1 MLAQH
6 TQCQPPPRD
15 TLDLSECYCF
25 HSSLSPL
32 PLIVPYHRSVTHP
45 TPPPP
50 PHQLLSSP
58 SLSPSPSPSS
68 ITSQLI
74 ELFSVGCSDQEAAQE
89 LRALVGP
96 TVAWVRSSHGQ
107 AGRGVRS
114 ASAPAPTSTY
124 GKTATYNN
132 SGSRS
137 SYCPTGSA
145 RDSVKDTGR
154 TGPSQDDVTELSLGK
169 RSIEQCHTDCC
180 ACRVLLFD
188 GLWIPRF
195 LSVCLSACLSVCLS
209 SGRSTANLTTCN

>member
-1 MLAQH
+1 MLLLSLV
-6 TQCQPPPRD
+6 
-15 TLDLSECYCF
+15 TLPTTSYSPIPSIR
-25 HSSLSPL
+25 HSSHTTTSPAN
-32 PLIVPYHRSVTHP
+32 YS
-45 TPPPP
+45 PPS
-50 PHQLLSSP
+50 L

-114 ASAPAPTSTY
+114 APAPAPTSTY

-137 SYCPTGSA
+137 SYCPPGSA

-154 TGPSQDDVTELSLGK
+154 TGPSQDDVTELSLGE

-188 GLWIPRF
+188 GLWILRF
-195 LSVCLSACLSVCLS
+195 LSVCLF
-209 SGRSTANLTTCN
+209 SGRYTAHLTTCNRQ